1 MNLTYEE
8 IEAIRV
14 VMDTLPD
21 CYYRDV
27 LERLLDRIADAR
39 MCDTN

>member
-14 VMDTLPD
+14 VLRTLPD

-27 LERLLDRIADAR
+27 LVRLLARIADAR